1 MEEATES
8 RTTREWDT
16 SVNGEFFNEE
26 QDCCQTVKNFPM
38 CLRVGVGPK
47 VSKDERMVQP
57 AFTQVTAKGWE
68 RERNVLDERREERAS
83 PRLSSRLYRE
93 GERGERAELVEVVV
107 VRRREMSVVRP
118 WMENMHLD
126 IFPFTSEFWL
136 FGELACW
143 SSKVWLDSIREIDST
158 SKVRLR
164 RGNTMAIEV
173 SAVAASNLTPCSL
186 CSRQEFKIGSILGR
200 VLGGMIDV
208 SLFSVQN
215 LQTQNAE
222 RNAPAARL
230 VQGRYKMRNLNQNNL
245 QLVLIQGVFFHLYDE
260 LVKVALLHALS
271 HVLSQTLSKNYGRC

>member
-1 MEEATES
+1 
-8 RTTREWDT
+8 
-16 SVNGEFFNEE
+16 
-26 QDCCQTVKNFPM
+26 
-38 CLRVGVGPK
+38 
-47 VSKDERMVQP
+47 
-57 AFTQVTAKGWE
+57 
-68 RERNVLDERREERAS
+68 
-83 PRLSSRLYRE
+83 
-93 GERGERAELVEVVV
+93 
-107 VRRREMSVVRP
+107 
-118 WMENMHLD
+118 
-126 IFPFTSEFWL
+126 
-136 FGELACW
+136 
-143 SSKVWLDSIREIDST
+143 
-158 SKVRLR
+158 
-164 RGNTMAIEV
+164 MAIEV